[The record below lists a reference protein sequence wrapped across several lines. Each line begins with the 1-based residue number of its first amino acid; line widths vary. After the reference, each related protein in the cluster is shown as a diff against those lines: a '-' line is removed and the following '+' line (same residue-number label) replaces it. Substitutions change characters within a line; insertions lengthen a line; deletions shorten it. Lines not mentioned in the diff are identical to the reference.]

1 MMGKNVSVTKDTLV
15 PEVQKLAEAKARFIT
30 ATCLDL
36 GDQFQV
42 YYSFDQDLQE
52 VDLQLMVGKDEEVPS
67 ITGQYLCALLIE
79 NEMKE
84 LFGMKVKDIAIDFG
98 GKMLLTDTSPQL
110 PMVKAVKKSGE
121 DQKGGE

>member
-1 MMGKNVSVTKDTLV
+1 MMGKTVPVTLDTLV
-15 PEVQKLAEAKARFIT
+15 TEVQKLAEAKARLIT

-42 YYSFDQDLQE
+42 IYSFDQDLE
-52 VDLQLMVGKDEEVPS
+52 ETDLHLFVNKDEEVPS

-84 LFGMKVKDIAIDFG
+84 LFGLKVKDIAIDFG
-98 GKMLLTDTSPQL
+98 GRMLLAENSPQL
-110 PMVKAVKKSGE
+110 PMVKAVKKNGE
-121 DQKGGE
+121 AQKGGE